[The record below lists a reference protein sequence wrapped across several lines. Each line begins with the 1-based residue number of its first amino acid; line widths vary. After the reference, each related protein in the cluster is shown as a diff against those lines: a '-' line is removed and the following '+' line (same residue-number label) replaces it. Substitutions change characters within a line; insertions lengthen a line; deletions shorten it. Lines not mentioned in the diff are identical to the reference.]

1 MQAPQWQM
9 ARLMDGYLVTQMLHV
24 AAALGVADALAER
37 PQTSAELARVVGAE
51 PGALHRVLRGL
62 ATEDVV
68 TEDDDGRFA
77 LTPAGELLRD
87 GVPGSLRGAVLARG
101 ELYHDAA
108 GRMLAGVRGE
118 GVPYELANGA
128 PFFDD
133 LAEHPEREA
142 AFQASMAG
150 RSDQEVGDVVDAYDF
165 GGIDRLVDVG
175 GGAGNLLAAI
185 LRSAPGL
192 TGVLFDRPGVAPA
205 AEARMR
211 GAGVADRCEL
221 VAGDFFASVPA
232 GADAY
237 VLSRVLHD
245 WDDEDAGRILDRVR
259 AAMGDGSRL
268 LVVEAILPERAA
280 DLAPAIRMDVNML
293 MLFSQARERTES
305 EFGEL
310 LARAGLRLRA
320 VFPTRS
326 PAGLSVLEAVPTPG
340 RAGCARPTR
349 SGTAPCS
356 RSWPGPASG
365 PPSASRCVTRNGRS
379 ARRST
384 ECTVRQRPPR
394 RRCQATRTL
403 PDRPAEPDLTTRPE
417 TVATPPAPTSTAPS
431 VTRVRSVDGQAAHA
445 GDADRAAAR
454 GALRVERDD
463 GQRVTAQRQALG
475 PLPLQADRPPGGDG
489 RAGEV
494 ADRPAVDAEGDAADA
509 RGIGGDRAQ
518 RQRADVADV
527 ARRARHGDV
536 RAVEVAARPVSVSPC
551 VA

>member
-1 MQAPQWQM
+1 MPAGSLQLDVTERAVLDDPDEAGTTLHLLGALGVRVSLDDFGSGRSSLGRLRDLPFDQIKIDRSFIAGIQSDDRDLQITRSAIDLGHSLDLGVVAEGLESPADWHRLAALGCDAAQGFALSHPLPADELEAWIYSRARRGEAMPGAAGDRSGRAGRAGRSGLARSKYGYPPRPAGLSLLRAPRATRQFRVMQAPQWQM

-87 GVPGSLRGAVLARG
+87 GVPGRSAGRCSRAAGSTTTPRGACSRVSAAR
-101 ELYHDAA
+101 ACRTSWPT
-108 GRMLAGVRGE
+108 GRRSSTTSR
-118 GVPYELANGA
+118 
-128 PFFDD
+128 
-133 LAEHPEREA
+133 EHPEREA

-221 VAGDFFASVPA
+221 RRRR
-232 GADAY
+232 
-237 VLSRVLHD
+237 LLRVGPR
-245 WDDEDAGRILDRVR
+245 GRRRLRALAR
-259 AAMGDGSRL
+259 AARLGRRGRRPHPRSGARGDGRRGRL

-305 EFGEL
+305 EFREL
-310 LARAGLRLRA
+310 LACAGLRLRA

-326 PAGLSVLEAVPTPG
+326 PAGLSVLEAVPTP
-340 RAGCARPTR
+340 
-349 SGTAPCS
+349 
-356 RSWPGPASG
+356 
-365 PPSASRCVTRNGRS
+365 
-379 ARRST
+379 
-384 ECTVRQRPPR
+384 
-394 RRCQATRTL
+394 
-403 PDRPAEPDLTTRPE
+403 
-417 TVATPPAPTSTAPS
+417 
-431 VTRVRSVDGQAAHA
+431 
-445 GDADRAAAR
+445 
-454 GALRVERDD
+454 
-463 GQRVTAQRQALG
+463 
-475 PLPLQADRPPGGDG
+475 
-489 RAGEV
+489 
-494 ADRPAVDAEGDAADA
+494 
-509 RGIGGDRAQ
+509 
-518 RQRADVADV
+518 
-527 ARRARHGDV
+527 
-536 RAVEVAARPVSVSPC
+536 
-551 VA
+551 